1 MDLVSDVFLFLRRN
15 LLLGKRLNIFTSAAD
30 EDGIEPAAGIDGFRF
45 SFLSF
50 FFCQFEVYCSFHMF
64 AHRGHFLVLLVSLL
78 MPKNKHF

>member
-1 MDLVSDVFLFLRRN
+1 MDLVSNVFLFLRRN

-50 FFCQFEVYCSFHMF
+50 FFSNLKLTV
-64 AHRGHFLVLLVSLL
+64 HFICLLTEATFWCYLS
-78 MPKNKHF
+78 HC